1 VSREIEMVRDALPA
15 YEVGAELGR
24 GAFGV
29 VYVGRHRQLGREVAI
44 KQLPRAFA
52 ADPAVRERFVA
63 EAQMVAS
70 LDHPHIVPVYDFV
83 DRDDGICLLLM
94 ERCNGSLGDRFTGEG
109 LATDEACAAILAC
122 CAALDFAHAAGVL
135 HRDIKPENLLYD
147 GKGVVKLGDFGIAR
161 LLDTSARRTATG
173 MVIGTPAYMSP
184 EQVRGEDLTPA
195 SDVYSTGIMAYELL
209 TGGFPFEGANSAT
222 GLLAHHLVTVPTPL
236 VSARAELPAAI
247 GEVIDRSLSKE
258 LGDRQSSAEEFALEL
273 TRACVASFGT
283 GWIRRRRF
291 VLHWPEIIAES
302 ERPREDGVRT
312 GTIMVR
318 ADDLRDVLVGAKGI
332 AGDDTGDGDDDA
344 TGDGATPVGHTIAP
358 LTSPPGSAGGPP
370 GPPPA
375 SGPTPTAAPMT
386 PPPAA
391 SPPAAPVDPA
401 APVEPMTPPP
411 AAPADP
417 ATPPPASPAAPAA
430 PAEPASTGNQ
440 KQLIWVGVAVALLVV
455 VGFVL
460 FGGSG
465 GGDDGDVTATP
476 GGDTADASLT
486 TETDPGAAESA
497 LPTETATPDAAPTDT
512 ASPTDTEPPTDTT
525 PPTETAPTETTPPTP
540 VVTTPAFG
548 VGVPVDSGFTPTP
561 CPTEPAKTACI
572 VGAVALDDTTGEM
585 LVPYET
591 VGFTPELEPAS
602 DHLHFYLDTAV
613 LGDENKA
620 GAAVPGGS
628 WKEWDGFP
636 PFSSFG
642 GENGRTG
649 FTAAD
654 VEAAGA
660 RTLCVLVADADHVV
674 ARASGNCSPI
684 PQIFDT
690 TATLEQ
696 VDRLTGNY
704 VGRCAIGATL
714 ILPSEW
720 RWVDLVATSP
730 ADAAQ
735 LIRPGDVTK
744 AQELLQGLVASGAVL
759 WADGP
764 LDDGFIV
771 NVSVVRVAGD
781 YTTADT
787 PESVRQKL
795 AQSGLDF
802 DGTVSEKT
810 FGGRVV
816 NSQVIA
822 NNRFDV
828 TQYVVPDFGYALV
841 MSFTSPDAD
850 RWMETSDAIAA
861 TLMGC

>member
-29 VYVGRHRQLGREVAI
+29 VYAGRHRQLGREVAI

-94 ERCNGSLGDRFTGEG
+94 ERCNGSLGDRFTSDG

-147 GKGVVKLGDFGIAR
+147 TKGVVKLGDFGIAR

-236 VSARAELPAAI
+236 VSARSELPAAI
-247 GEVIDRSLSKE
+247 GEVIDRSLSKD
-258 LGDRQSSAEEFALEL
+258 LGDRQSSAEELAVEL
-273 TRACVASFGT
+273 TSACVASFGT

-332 AGDDTGDGDDDA
+332 GGGDSGDDSSGGGDDA
-344 TGDGATPVGHTIAP
+344 SPVGHTIAP
-358 LTSPPGSAGGPP
+358 LTPPPGSAGEPPTPPP
-370 GPPPA
+370 G
-375 SGPTPTAAPMT
+375 SGPSPTAAPMT
-386 PPPAA
+386 PPPAGPA
-391 SPPAAPVDPA
+391 SPT
-401 APVEPMTPPP
+401 E
-411 AAPADP
+411 AAPA
-417 ATPPPASPAAPAA
+417 
-430 PAEPASTGNQ
+430 GNR
-440 KQLIWVGVAVALLVV
+440 KQLVWVGAAVALLVA

-460 FGGSG
+460 FGG
-465 GGDDGDVTATP
+465 GGDGDGDVTAAP
-476 GGDTADASLT
+476 GDDV
-486 TETDPGAAESA
+486 EPAE
-497 LPTETATPDAAPTDT
+497 
-512 ASPTDTEPPTDTT
+512 TT
-525 PPTETAPTETTPPTP
+525 PPDTAPPTETTPPAP
-540 VVTTPAFG
+540 VVTAPAFG
-548 VGVPVDSGFTPTP
+548 VGIPVDSGFTPTP
-561 CPTEPAKTACI
+561 CPSEPARIACI
-572 VGAVALDDTTGEM
+572 IGGVALDETTGEM

-591 VGFTPELEPAS
+591 IGFTPELEPAD

-613 LGDENKA
+613 DGDENKA
-620 GAAVPGGS
+620 GSATPGGS

-660 RTLCVLVADADHVV
+660 RTLCVLVADSDHV
-674 ARASGNCSPI
+674 AAPASGNCSPI
-684 PQIFDT
+684 PQLFDT

-696 VDRLTGNY
+696 VDRLSGTY
-704 VGRCAIGATL
+704 AGRCAIGATL

-730 ADAAQ
+730 ADAAV
-735 LIRPGDVTK
+735 LIRPADVAK
-744 AQELLQGLVASGAVL
+744 AEELLQGLVASGAVL

-764 LDDGFIV
+764 VDDGFIV
-771 NVSVVRVAGD
+771 NVSIVRVAGD
-781 YTTADT
+781 YTTADS

-795 AQSGLDF
+795 AQSGLSF
-802 DGTVSEKT
+802 EGEVSERT
-810 FGGRVV
+810 FFGRTI
-816 NSQVIA
+816 NSQVVA
-822 NNRFDV
+822 NDGFDL

-841 MSFTSPDAD
+841 MNFSSPDAA